1 MGYRTNLSND
11 QVLIAY
17 DLNFFLKKTMV
28 KFYFSFNFIK
38 EKPFLMLKQCLTEDF
53 NFFLGHSS

>member
-1 MGYRTNLSND
+1 M
-11 QVLIAY
+11 I
-17 DLNFFLKKTMV
+17 

-53 NFFLGHSS
+53 NFFEDTHLNTLKKYDIWINGYIIKVYGKI